1 MENYSGNVAEQSAA
15 PVAYWTVRISAR
27 RLLCELGEMFQIGTR
42 LPSVTLARLPI
53 GTPPSG
59 A

>member
-15 PVAYWTVRISAR
+15 PVVCWTVRIGAR
-27 RLLCELGEMFQIGTR
+27 RLLCELGEVSIGTR

-53 GTPPSG
+53 VTPLSD